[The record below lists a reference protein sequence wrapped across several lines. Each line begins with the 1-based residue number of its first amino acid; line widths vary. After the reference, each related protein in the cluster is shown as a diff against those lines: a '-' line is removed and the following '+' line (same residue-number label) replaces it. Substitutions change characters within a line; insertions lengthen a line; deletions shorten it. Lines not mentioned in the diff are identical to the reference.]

1 MIFLY
6 AGAILL
12 GLILLVAVV
21 IIAMSFK
28 LWLQAR
34 MTGIKLGFI
43 QMAMMRL
50 RHVNPEQVMQT
61 MIVLGK
67 AGVDVTADAIET
79 HILSGGDLPAVADAV
94 VRASKAD
101 LGLSFQDVAAIDLAG
116 RDVAEAVRTHVNPK
130 VLVCPPPNSGM
141 GYILGVCQDGIR
153 LAATARVTVRTRLDR
168 LVGGA
173 GESTI
178 NARVGEGIVAAIGG
192 AASHKNILE
201 NPERISEY
209 ILSRGLDNNTCFEIL
224 SVDIADVNVD
234 ENIGARLQSEQ
245 AESDKRVAQARAE
258 VRRAAAVAATTEM
271 KALTTEMES
280 RVTGAKA
287 VVPRGVAASLSEG
300 NMGSPRPLPPSQN
313 SRLLWA
319 RARG

>member
-1 MIFLY
+1 MIFIY
-6 AGAILL
+6 AVAVIL
-12 GLILLVAVV
+12 GLFLLVAGVV
-21 IIAMSFK
+21 IAMSFK

-34 MTGIKLGFI
+34 MTGIKLGFV

-50 RHVNPEQVMQT
+50 RRVNPQVVMET
-61 MIVLGK
+61 MITLAK
-67 AGVDVTADAIET
+67 AGVDVTADDIET
-79 HILSGGDLPAVADAV
+79 HILSGGNLHAVADAV

-116 RDVAEAVRTHVNPK
+116 RDVADAVRTHVNPK
-130 VLVCPPPNSGM
+130 VLVCPPPDSGLS
-141 GYILGVCQDGIR
+141 YILGVCQDGIR

-178 NARVGEGIVAAIGG
+178 NARVGEGIVAAIGR
-192 AASHKNILE
+192 AASHKEILA
-201 NPERISEY
+201 NPEHISDY
-209 ILSRGLDNNTCFEIL
+209 ILSRGLDSNTCFEIL

-234 ENIGARLQSEQ
+234 ENIGARLQTEQ
-245 AESDKRVAQARAE
+245 AESDKRVAQAKAE

-271 KALTTEMES
+271 HALTTEMES

-287 VVPRGVAASLSEG
+287 VVPRGVAASLTEG
-300 NMGSPRPLPPSQN
+300 NMGSTRPLPPSQN
-313 SRLLWA
+313 SRLLWSPA
-319 RARG
+319 RD